1 MKTFIVPNKEEVSEN
16 NKVIFENMEKA
27 FGRVP
32 NLYATFA
39 YNETALGDYLSL
51 QNRKASISTKER
63 EVINLVVSQINLCE
77 YCIPA
82 HTVIAKM
89 QGFTDEQIIEIRKVE
104 ISFNIKLAS
113 LAVFVKEVT
122 LNRGKPSFD
131 SIQNFFEAGYD
142 NAALIDICMI
152 IGDKI
157 ISNYLHGITQ
167 IPIDWPQAP
176 SI

>member
-1 MKTFIVPNKEEVSEN
+1 
-16 NKVIFENMEKA
+16 
-27 FGRVP
+27 
-32 NLYATFA
+32 
-39 YNETALGDYLSL
+39 L
-51 QNRKASISTKER
+51 QNRKASVTAKER

-89 QGFTDEQIIEIRKVE
+89 QGFTDEQIIEIRKVA
-104 ISFNIKLAS
+104 ISFNTKLAS

-122 LNRGKPSFD
+122 LNRGKPSSE

-142 NAALIDICMI
+142 NAALIDVCMI

-167 IPIDWPQAP
+167 IPVDWPQAP